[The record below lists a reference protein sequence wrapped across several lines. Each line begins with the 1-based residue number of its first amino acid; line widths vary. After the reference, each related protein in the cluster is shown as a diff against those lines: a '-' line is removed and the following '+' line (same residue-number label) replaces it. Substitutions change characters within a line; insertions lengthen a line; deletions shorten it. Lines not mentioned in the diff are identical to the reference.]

1 MKSKGRRGKG
11 ASREA
16 KKKPDAAGAKSARPA
31 RPESRE
37 AGRRVA
43 RSTKPYTFLDHPAD
57 VGFVARG
64 HTLTELFESAAAA
77 VLDYGWE
84 LGSVRESD
92 QVNLRARAAT
102 LEDLLFSWLAELLY
116 LADAEHWVFK
126 RVHVR
131 QLEPPHAAQ
140 PEGSPPAHKPAW
152 EIRGAAFGERFE
164 KARHRART
172 YIKAVTY
179 HQLAVEEIPASPAG
193 GGAGWQ
199 ATVFLDV

>member
-1 MKSKGRRGKG
+1 MAAMKQGKGRRGKG

-16 KKKPDAAGAKSARPA
+16 KKKPA
-31 RPESRE
+31 RPEL
-37 AGRRVA
+37 AAGGRRGV
-43 RSTKPYTFLDHPAD
+43 RGSKPYTFLDHPAD

-84 LGSVRESD
+84 LDTVGEAD

-131 QLEPPHAAQ
+131 QLEPPHASP
-140 PEGSPPAHKPAW
+140 PEGAPAQKPAW
-152 EIRGAAFGERFE
+152 EVRGAAFGERFE
-164 KARHRART
+164 KDRHRART

-179 HQLAVEEIPASPAG
+179 HQLAVEESPD
-193 GGAGWQ
+193 GWQ

>member
-11 ASREA
+11 SSREA
-16 KKKPDAAGAKSARPA
+16 KKKPAAAKPRGA
-31 RPESRE
+31 
-37 AGRRVA
+37 G
-43 RSTKPYTFLDHPAD
+43 KPYTFLEHPAD
-57 VGFVARG
+57 VGFLARG

-84 LGSVRESD
+84 LDTVRERD
-92 QVNLRARAAT
+92 QVNLLARAAT
-102 LEDLLFSWLAELLY
+102 LEDLLFSWLAELVY

-131 QLEPPHAAQ
+131 QLEPPHAS
-140 PEGSPPAHKPAW
+140 PSEGAPPAHKPAW
-152 EIRGAAFGERFE
+152 EVRGAAFGERFD

-179 HQLAVEEIPASPAG
+179 HQLAVEESPD
-193 GGAGWQ
+193 GWQ

>member
-1 MKSKGRRGKG
+1 MKAKGRRGKG
-11 ASREA
+11 ASREV
-16 KKKPDAAGAKSARPA
+16 KKKSAAAKPRGAA
-31 RPESRE
+31 
-37 AGRRVA
+37 
-43 RSTKPYTFLDHPAD
+43 KPYTYLDHPAD

-84 LGSVRESD
+84 LQNVRERD

-102 LEDLLFSWLAELLY
+102 LEDLLFSWLAELVY

-131 QLEPPHAAQ
+131 QLEPPHAAP
-140 PEGSPPAHKPAW
+140 PEGAPPAQKPAW
-152 EIRGAAFGERFE
+152 EVRGAAFGERFD

-179 HQLAVEEIPASPAG
+179 HQLAVEESPD
-193 GGAGWQ
+193 GWQ

>member
-1 MKSKGRRGKG
+1 MKAKGRRGKG

-16 KKKPDAAGAKSARPA
+16 KKKPA
-31 RPESRE
+31 RPEP
-37 AGRRVA
+37 AAGGRRGA
-43 RSTKPYTFLDHPAD
+43 RATKPYTFLDHPAD
-57 VGFVARG
+57 VGFLARG

-84 LGSVRESD
+84 LDTVRERD

-102 LEDLLFSWLAELLY
+102 LEDLLFSWLAELVY

-131 QLEPPHAAQ
+131 QLEPPHAAP
-140 PEGSPPAHKPAW
+140 PEGAPPAHKPAW
-152 EIRGAAFGERFE
+152 EVRGAAFGERFD

-179 HQLAVEEIPASPAG
+179 HQLAVEESPD
-193 GGAGWQ
+193 GWQ

>member
-11 ASREA
+11 SSREA
-16 KKKPDAAGAKSARPA
+16 KKKPGAKQSKP
-31 RPESRE
+31 RPEAS
-37 AGRRVA
+37 GRA
-43 RSTKPYTFLDHPAD
+43 KPYTFLEHPAD
-57 VGFVARG
+57 VGFLARG

-84 LGSVRESD
+84 LDTVRERD

-102 LEDLLFSWLAELLY
+102 LEDLLFSWLAELVY

-131 QLEPPHAAQ
+131 QLVPNVRDAPPPYEGAPAQ
-140 PEGSPPAHKPAW
+140 KPAW
-152 EIRGAAFGERFE
+152 EVRGAAFGERFD

-179 HQLAVEEIPASPAG
+179 HQLAVEESPD
-193 GGAGWQ
+193 GWQ

>member
-1 MKSKGRRGKG
+1 MKQPKGRRGKG

-16 KKKPDAAGAKSARPA
+16 RKKTGAKPA
-31 RPESRE
+31 KPRG
-37 AGRRVA
+37 AG
-43 RSTKPYTFLDHPAD
+43 KPYTFLDHPAD

-84 LGSVRESD
+84 LDTVRERD

-102 LEDLLFSWLAELLY
+102 LEDLLFSWLAELVY

-131 QLEPPHAAQ
+131 QLEPPHASP
-140 PEGSPPAHKPAW
+140 PEGAPAQKPAW
-152 EIRGAAFGERFE
+152 EVRGAAFGERFE

-179 HQLAVEEIPASPAG
+179 HQLAVEESPT
-193 GGAGWQ
+193 GWQ

>member
-1 MKSKGRRGKG
+1 MKAKGRRGKG

-16 KKKPDAAGAKSARPA
+16 KKKPKAA
-31 RPESRE
+31 RPES
-37 AGRRVA
+37 AAGGRRVA
-43 RSTKPYTFLDHPAD
+43 RGPKPYTFLDHPAD

-84 LGSVRESD
+84 LDTVRERE

-102 LEDLLFSWLAELLY
+102 LEDLLFSWLAELVY

-126 RVHVR
+126 RVLVR
-131 QLEPPHAAQ
+131 QLEPPHASA
-140 PEGSPPAHKPAW
+140 PEGSAHKPAW
-152 EIRGAAFGERFE
+152 EVRGAALGERFE
-164 KARHRART
+164 KDRHRART

-179 HQLAVEEIPASPAG
+179 HQLAVEESPD
-193 GGAGWQ
+193 GWQ

>member
-1 MKSKGRRGKG
+1 MRGSKGRRGKG

-16 KKKPDAAGAKSARPA
+16 RKKPAAKPAKSRNAA
-31 RPESRE
+31 
-37 AGRRVA
+37 
-43 RSTKPYTFLDHPAD
+43 KPYTFLDHPAD

-84 LGSVRESD
+84 LDAVRERD

-102 LEDLLFSWLAELLY
+102 LEDLLFSWLAELVY

-131 QLEPPHAAQ
+131 QLEPPHAS
-140 PEGSPPAHKPAW
+140 PSEGSPPAHKPAW

-164 KARHRART
+164 KGRHRART

-179 HQLAVEEIPASPAG
+179 HQLAVEESPT
-193 GGAGWQ
+193 GWQ

>member
-1 MKSKGRRGKG
+1 MKPSKGRRGKG
-11 ASREA
+11 ASRERG
-16 KKKPDAAGAKSARPA
+16 KRKS
-31 RPESRE
+31 E
-37 AGRRVA
+37 A
-43 RSTKPYTFLDHPAD
+43 RSTKIVARGPKPYTFLDHPAD

-64 HTLTELFESAAAA
+64 RTLTELFENAAAA

-84 LGSVRESD
+84 LDTVREAD
-92 QVNLRARAAT
+92 QVILRARAAT
-102 LEDLLFSWLAELLY
+102 LEDLLFSWLAELVY
-116 LADAEHWVFK
+116 LADAEHWLFK

-131 QLEPPHAAQ
+131 QLEPPHATP
-140 PEGSPPAHKPAW
+140 PEAAPPAHKPAW
-152 EIRGAAFGERFE
+152 EVRGAAFGERFD

-179 HQLAVEEIPASPAG
+179 HQLAVEETPASPAG